1 MHIDWFVFF
10 AQIVNFLIL
19 VYLLKYFLYNRIL
32 SAMDA
37 REAKIAS
44 RFEEARQLKEEAQK
58 TAQEFD
64 EKNRELHEQSE
75 EFLNQAH
82 RQAEQEKNLLM
93 DRVREEVEQVRQ
105 RWYETLAREKSAF
118 LEDLRKRAGT
128 YVYETIRRVLSDM
141 ADDELEGR
149 MVQVFAR
156 RIGGMDGK
164 ERELLRNA
172 LQEKKSVIRVI
183 SAFALNEGHRQV
195 IEQALAPYLTPKVSI
210 RYEMV
215 MTVGAGIELM
225 ARGYKLSW
233 NIQDYL
239 ASLEEKFI
247 RALKEEIRSEQADAL
262 MST

>member
-19 VYLLKYFLYNRIL
+19 VWLLKYFLYDRIL

-44 RFEEARQLKEEAQK
+44 RFEEARQIKEEAQK
-58 TAQEFD
+58 TAQEYE
-64 EKNRELHEQSE
+64 EKNRELQEQSE
-75 EFLNQAH
+75 ELLNQAH
-82 RQAEQEKNLLM
+82 RQAEKEKNLLM

-118 LEDLRKRAGT
+118 LEELRKRSGT

-156 RIGGMDGK
+156 RIGEM
-164 ERELLRNA
+164 EVREQELLKIA
-172 LQEKKSVIRVI
+172 LKEKKSVIRVH
-183 SAFALNEGHRQV
+183 SSFTLDAGHRQV
-195 IEQALAPYLTPKVSI
+195 IEQSLAPYLSPRVTV
-210 RYEMV
+210 RYEV
-215 MTVGAGIELM
+215 VTAVGAGIELM
-225 ARGYKLSW
+225 VRGYKLSW
-233 NIQDYL
+233 SIQDYL

-247 RALKEEIRSEQADAL
+247 RALKEEIRSEQADPL